1 MEQENRLMFSRCNN
15 LKRKR
20 RSYVKSK
27 LPANPESSDE
37 EEAPDSQIGSVHV
50 YNHHE
55 EQEGWSFPDRT
66 FQNTN
71 L

>member
-1 MEQENRLMFSRCNN
+1 MEQENRLMFARCHN

-27 LPANPESSDE
+27 VQANQESSDE
-37 EEAPDSQIGSVHV
+37 EEAPDSQIGNINI

-55 EQEGWSFPDRT
+55 EQEG
-66 FQNTN
+66 
-71 L
+71 

>member
-1 MEQENRLMFSRCNN
+1 MEQENRMFARCHN

-27 LPANPESSDE
+27 VPASPDSSDE
-37 EEAPDSQIGSVHV
+37 EEAPDSQIGSMHV

-55 EQEGWSFPDRT
+55 EQEG
-66 FQNTN
+66 
-71 L
+71 

>member
-1 MEQENRLMFSRCNN
+1 MEQENRLMFARCNT
-15 LKRKR
+15 LKIKR

-55 EQEGWSFPDRT
+55 EQEG
-66 FQNTN
+66 
-71 L
+71 